1 VYATLLR
8 SLPFVESDRL
18 VLLYV
23 TRTTPK
29 EGWVRLRWSRP
40 GTDALQDVRSFEAFA
55 TFSGANVAVGSRES
69 VVGGPPEQI
78 DGEMISPDYFRLLR
92 VTPSAGRAFLAEED
106 GAPAAHPVVIVS
118 DRLWRRR
125 FGADPS
131 LLGAIIRVNDV
142 PLTVVG
148 IAPPGFSG
156 LSGRAEL
163 WFPRTMAPRLTYSD
177 YLVTPQHFISVVGR
191 LRPGV
196 SATQATAELAAM
208 SDRFGDAAAPPD
220 AQWSAVALP
229 AKDARVDATLR
240 RSVLMLLGAAVCVLL
255 IACVNVAGL
264 LLARARTR
272 RREIAIRLAMGSSRG
287 RLVQQ
292 LLTEGLLI
300 AALAGICGT
309 VLAAWGVAIF
319 ARTSP
324 SIIASFGN
332 DYSAVASFAVPA
344 LDLRVLLFAA
354 AATLGTTMLFALVP
368 AIDASR
374 ADLVPALREDDRSG
388 GRSLGLAGLVVSEVA
403 LAVLLL
409 AGAGLLITSF
419 ARMQN
424 LREGFSSDRVLT
436 FWIRPPNSRYSP
448 ADGPAIVERMLTR
461 IEQVPGVE
469 SAAVNR
475 SAPFMGPSR
484 SIIFFPGR
492 PVDRVNAPPVGRHY
506 VSADY
511 FRTLGIPLLAGRGLT
526 TEDRPG
532 RPPVTVVSE
541 TAARRFWPGENPI
554 GRRVWFGTTTGPFSD
569 PTHAVEIVGVVGDV
583 KYDGLDPGFNA
594 DFYTSYLQFA
604 YPDTMVM
611 VKTRGPSA
619 QVVASLRAAVASVD
633 PSVPIF
639 DLMTLDERVDFAMSR
654 PRFNATIVA
663 AFAGAALLLAA
674 IGVYGVLSYSVS
686 SRMREIGVRLALGA
700 DSARVIGLVLGEG
713 LRLAALGAAAGT
725 VGAMAL
731 MRLMQ
736 GLLVGVAASDPRV
749 LLGGA
754 AVMIA
759 VAGVAAWLPARRASA
774 VDPIIVL
781 RDS

>member
-1 VYATLLR
+1 MDQFTRDLRYAVRAVSRSRGVTALAILTLALGIGATTTIFSVVYATLR
-8 SLPFVESDRL
+8 RPLPFAESDRL

-40 GTDALQDVRSFEAFA
+40 GIDALQDVRSFEAFA
-55 TFSGANVAVGSRES
+55 TFSGANVAVGGRESVVGSRES

-92 VTPSAGRAFLAEED
+92 ATPSAGRAFLAEED

-208 SDRFGDAAAPPD
+208 SDRFADAAAPPD
-220 AQWSAVALP
+220 AHWSAVALP

-300 AALAGICGT
+300 ASLAGICGT

-324 SIIASFGN
+324 AIIASFGN
-332 DYSAVASFAVPA
+332 EYSAVASFAVPS

-354 AATLGTTMLFALVP
+354 AATLGTTVLFALVP

-374 ADLVPALREDDRSG
+374 ADLVPALRDDDRSG
-388 GRSLGLAGLVVSEVA
+388 GRSRALAALVVSEVA

-419 ARMQN
+419 TRMQN

-461 IEQVPGVE
+461 IAQVPGVE

-475 SAPFMGPSR
+475 STPFMGPSR
-484 SIIFFPGR
+484 TIIFFPGR

-506 VSADY
+506 VSA
-511 FRTLGIPLLAGRGLT
+511 
-526 TEDRPG
+526 
-532 RPPVTVVSE
+532 
-541 TAARRFWPGENPI
+541 
-554 GRRVWFGTTTGPFSD
+554 
-569 PTHAVEIVGVVGDV
+569 
-583 KYDGLDPGFNA
+583 
-594 DFYTSYLQFA
+594 
-604 YPDTMVM
+604 
-611 VKTRGPSA
+611 
-619 QVVASLRAAVASVD
+619 
-633 PSVPIF
+633 
-639 DLMTLDERVDFAMSR
+639 
-654 PRFNATIVA
+654 
-663 AFAGAALLLAA
+663 
-674 IGVYGVLSYSVS
+674 
-686 SRMREIGVRLALGA
+686 
-700 DSARVIGLVLGEG
+700 
-713 LRLAALGAAAGT
+713 
-725 VGAMAL
+725 
-731 MRLMQ
+731 
-736 GLLVGVAASDPRV
+736 
-749 LLGGA
+749 
-754 AVMIA
+754 
-759 VAGVAAWLPARRASA
+759 
-774 VDPIIVL
+774 
-781 RDS
+781 